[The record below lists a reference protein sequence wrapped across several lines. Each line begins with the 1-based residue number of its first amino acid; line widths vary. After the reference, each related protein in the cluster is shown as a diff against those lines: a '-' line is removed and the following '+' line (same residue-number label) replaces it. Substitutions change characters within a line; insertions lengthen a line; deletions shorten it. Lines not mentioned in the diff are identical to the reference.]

1 MGTEYNSCTAQGR
14 DDGFLWCSTTYNF
27 DEDSKY
33 GFCPHECKLTQWV
46 PFLLKHILYV
56 WHAAVMSVCTFCF
69 WNLWFL
75 WPHMTLGVMCPT
87 WILLNQTKHLI
98 SLSVLVKQY
107 LISHHSYT
115 QSCSVVFEHEESRL
129 ARKMLFFFFL
139 ICFIWSELW
148 NISSPSYC
156 PTLQHEALSNILFIS
171 VMLLSMVLT
180 WSDAITTNCQNT
192 HVQSHFM
199 W

>member
-27 DEDSKY
+27 DEDGKY

-56 WHAAVMSVCTFCF
+56 WHAAVMSVWTFCF

-75 WPHMTLGVMCPT
+75 WPHMTLGMMCPT

-115 QSCSVVFEHEESRL
+115 QSCSVVFEYEESRL
-129 ARKMLFFFFL
+129 ARKMLFFFFKFVL
-139 ICFIWSELW
+139 FGVNYGTFLLQVTAPLYNMRLCQTFCLSLLCC
-148 NISSPSYC
+148 C
-156 PTLQHEALSNILFIS
+156 P
-171 VMLLSMVLT
+171 
-180 WSDAITTNCQNT
+180 WY
-192 HVQSHFM
+192 
-199 W
+199 

>member
-27 DEDSKY
+27 DEDGKY

-56 WHAAVMSVCTFCF
+56 WHAAVMSVWTFCF

-75 WPHMTLGVMCPT
+75 WPHMTLGMMCPT

-129 ARKMLFFFFL
+129 ARKMLFFFSL
-139 ICFIWSELW
+139 
-148 NISSPSYC
+148 N
-156 PTLQHEALSNILFIS
+156 LFYLEWIMEHFFS
-171 VMLLSMVLT
+171 KLLPHFTT
-180 WSDAITTNCQNT
+180 WGFVKHFVYLCYVAVHGTNMIRCYYN
-192 HVQSHFM
+192 
-199 W
+199 